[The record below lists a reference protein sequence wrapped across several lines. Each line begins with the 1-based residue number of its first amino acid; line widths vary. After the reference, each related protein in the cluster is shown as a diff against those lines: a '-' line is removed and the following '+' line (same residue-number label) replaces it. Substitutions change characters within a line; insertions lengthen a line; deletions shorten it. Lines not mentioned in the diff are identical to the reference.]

1 MRAYRQSSG
10 KKAELV
16 RRLAGWRQIGGR
28 AVVAPVDSDLQ
39 RGSRRYPRLAAPTR
53 SSRFEPPS
61 STCAALSDPETPTP
75 HEESE
80 STGGLGAL
88 LSTTPRILGGIT
100 ALILAVGSLV
110 AGLNKAGI
118 LGDGGGN
125 DGPTT
130 PTVPQGA
137 KSLFAAGP
145 RANGDVRFDDTGKM
159 SVTATKPRHSMRVLA
174 DPAKSLQDV
183 ELTTRAK
190 WESGTNAW
198 GFALVCRQEDTRNY
212 YLLGVTSDG
221 RYNIA
226 KYRDGKLSS
235 LTGGLQPSDAI
246 GSNENRI
253 RARCIGLRPTT
264 LTLSVN
270 GEVVAS
276 KSDFKDV
283 NASGNVGLRVG
294 SDDGVVTCSFEDFVL
309 TPVSQ

>member
-1 MRAYRQSSG
+1 
-10 KKAELV
+10 
-16 RRLAGWRQIGGR
+16 
-28 AVVAPVDSDLQ
+28 
-39 RGSRRYPRLAAPTR
+39 
-53 SSRFEPPS
+53 
-61 STCAALSDPETPTP
+61 LSDPEPPTP
-75 HEESE
+75 HEESD

-88 LSTTPRILGGIT
+88 LSTTPRVLTAIT
-100 ALILAVGSLV
+100 ALILAVSGLV

-118 LGDGGGN
+118 IGGGGDGGATTTTGN
-125 DGPTT
+125 E
-130 PTVPQGA
+130 GA

-145 RANGDVRFDDTGKM
+145 RGNGDVRFDDTGKM
-159 SVTATKPRHSMRVLA
+159 YVTATKPRHSVRVLA

-183 ELTTRAK
+183 ELSTRAK

-226 KYRDGKLSS
+226 KYRDGKLRS

-270 GEVVAS
+270 GELVAS
-276 KSDFKDV
+276 KYDFEDV
-283 NASGNVGLRVG
+283 NASGNVGLRVR
-294 SDDGVVTCSFEDFVL
+294 SDEGVVTCSFEDFVV
-309 TPVSQ
+309 TPQ